1 MASFPCVCVH
11 LLCSKPDQIVR
22 TSVAE
27 KTYVNSKWQHEKKS
41 GRAEAEQT
49 TANIGCPLTQAMAKE
64 SVGGRA
70 LLGVVAAASPKGQGI
85 ILAAG

>member
-1 MASFPCVCVH
+1 MA
-11 LLCSKPDQIVR
+11 
-22 TSVAE
+22 AG
-27 KTYVNSKWQHEKKS
+27 KKS
-41 GRAEAEQT
+41 GRAGAEQA
-49 TANIGCPLTQAMAKE
+49 TARTGCPLTQAAAKE